1 MKIILF
7 ASLLALAFT
16 DAAPLEKRD
25 TVQGFD
31 ISHYQGT
38 VNFKGAYSSGARF
51 VIIKV
56 GKLPHVQT
64 IRTHWANRTVWQLS
78 DQEDRPQRGR
88 RTPTQ
93 TSPAITAEQQAPA

>member
-1 MKIILF
+1 MKITLF

-56 GKLPHVQT
+56 GICLMCQT
-64 IRTHWANRTVWQLS
+64 IPRHRANRTLWQLS
-78 DQEDRPQRGR
+78 DLENRLQRGR
-88 RTPTQ
+88 RTLIQ
-93 TSPAITAEQQAPA
+93 TSPAITAEQRAPV